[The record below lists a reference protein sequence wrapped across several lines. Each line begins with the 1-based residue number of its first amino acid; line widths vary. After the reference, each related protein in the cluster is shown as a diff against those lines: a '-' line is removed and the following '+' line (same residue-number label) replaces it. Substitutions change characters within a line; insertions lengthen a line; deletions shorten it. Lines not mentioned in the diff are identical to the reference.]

1 MEARPYEGLDET
13 GRAAA
18 RCRRVALAWTR
29 GEATREDVIAAH
41 DDAVYASC
49 YVGDTANVTAAAHA
63 AHVAYVATGIAAAHA
78 SYYAAADAAD
88 FADAADGAYD
98 VDVRYR
104 VLARCADIVRMHYPD
119 PPELMPSS
127 REGATMDRTMAWAT
141 GDGVTL
147 ESSRDHLRDVA
158 RRVLGTDDVTL
169 YSVAL
174 DERGCIVEWSWWRG
188 GPGGAEATCD
198 ESDVPEAARTA
209 LLEVAGG

>member
-1 MEARPYEGLDET
+1 MPS
-13 GRAAA
+13 
-18 RCRRVALAWTR
+18 W
-29 GEATREDVIAAH
+29 RED
-41 DDAVYASC
+41 
-49 YVGDTANVTAAAHA
+49 
-63 AHVAYVATGIAAAHA
+63 
-78 SYYAAADAAD
+78 
-88 FADAADGAYD
+88 
-98 VDVRYR
+98 
-104 VLARCADIVRMHYPD
+104 
-119 PPELMPSS
+119 
-127 REGATMDRTMAWAT
+127 ATMDTMTWAT
-141 GDGVTL
+141 CDGVTL